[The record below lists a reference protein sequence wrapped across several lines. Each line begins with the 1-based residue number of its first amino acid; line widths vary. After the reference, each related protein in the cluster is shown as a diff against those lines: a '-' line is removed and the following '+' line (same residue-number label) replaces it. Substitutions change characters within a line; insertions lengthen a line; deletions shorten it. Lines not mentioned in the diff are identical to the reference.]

1 MKTKFYFFHGYG
13 SGINSSKF
21 IMLKEHFGESFEM
34 KNEVW
39 RLNDNIGKILSR
51 VYDELEYEENP
62 ILFGDSTGANFA
74 YQLREQRLN
83 KGKKTI
89 LIMSAPLLDFSKRI
103 SKMEFDENIQQYL
116 IKITQPNNAMLII
129 PTRDEVLDQSMFL
142 AKNNFKNLKILTLND
157 THRLQKLKVGVGIEE
172 IKKYIAEHNK

>member
-172 IKKYIAEHNK
+172 IKKYIAEHSK